1 MIVSIR
7 ESLMLKNWNRPHRT
21 VGCARGTRVIAHWVA
36 CLTGAALL
44 GVATVSGG
52 SVLSERFPEL
62 SAAERL
68 EAGLLDAVELPTRG
82 EAFVWKHRA
91 AHSGDYQLGMA
102 WIRVVSDDRV
112 RLRVQAGGRTLRDSM
127 IERGA
132 EPVRLETRFEGMKAG
147 ETIEIEVIPDAGAR
161 YEMGFHLA
169 LATPI
174 FDGLQVFAV
183 ADFGARGDGVT
194 DDFAAVQKAVAA
206 ARAAGGGIIRFP
218 ADRTFRLVGR
228 DDMTP
233 EAIFDLEGAS
243 NISIE
248 GNGATLVLHPPDRLA
263 MIRNARNIQIDGL
276 KVDYSPLPYYQGAI
290 DAIDPDSMTIDIT
303 VPERYPVPEV
313 GVPDFNGPFF
323 GRSFIPHA
331 PGSRSGDGDNIY
343 VEKIEQRGHERA
355 LRIHVT
361 STARGSDT
369 PDVGMRQRVLRAKA
383 SGATEFVMPDLRYG
397 HRHGQTIINNS
408 GRIMLTNLRWY
419 CVPHFWLN
427 IQDNISPV
435 TLRNVNL
442 QMKQPETELFVSW
455 RDGMHIKNSR
465 FGLTIEDCNLDG
477 AAMYDDVF
485 AIYTRVHKI
494 TGVDGSQL
502 AVAPAFRNH
511 KDFRTWR
518 RGDWVSLWNQ
528 DQSVLRGMERLVEA
542 TDVSGQNR
550 FNLRLASLP
559 SGVGVDDVVINEEL
573 LNRNTLIRNC
583 RSSEV
588 GTGSATTRF
597 RASDIH
603 FENNVFEEFSFTV
616 EFNPFWGTPRSRG
629 VHVSDTTISSTD
641 GRVSLQWP
649 IGVYFD
655 NVRLLNTKL
664 MATRN
669 VVDAQLRT
677 IEWIDAPSPF
687 LHVGAGS
694 DLTIQG
700 RSSMNGEQLSRSP
713 GLLRSGALINPSSQV
728 LIE

>member
-1 MIVSIR
+1 
-7 ESLMLKNWNRPHRT
+7 MLKNWSRPHRT
-21 VGCARGTRVIAHWVA
+21 VGCACVPRLLAHLLVYLLA
-36 CLTGAALL
+36 SLIGAAFL
-44 GVATVSGG
+44 GAATASGG
-52 SVLSERFPEL
+52 SALSERFPEL
-62 SAAERL
+62 SAAELL
-68 EAGLLDAVELPTRG
+68 EAGLLDAVELQARS
-82 EAFVWKHRA
+82 EAFVWQHRA
-91 AHSGDYQLGMA
+91 AHNGDYQLGMA
-102 WIRVVSDDRV
+102 WIRVVSGDGV
-112 RLRVQAGGRTLRDSM
+112 RLRMQAGGRTLRDST

-132 EPVRLETRFEGMKAG
+132 EPVRLETRFEGMEAG
-147 ETIEIEVIPDAGAR
+147 ETIEIQVLPDAGAR

-174 FDGLQVFAV
+174 FDGLEVFAV
-183 ADFGARGDGVT
+183 ADFGALGDGVT
-194 DDFAAVQKAVAA
+194 DDFAAVQEAVAA

-263 MIRNARNIQIDGL
+263 VIRNAWNIQIDGL

-343 VEKIEQRGHERA
+343 VEKIEQRGDERA

-369 PDVGMRQRVLRAKA
+369 PDVGMRKRVARAKE

-408 GRIMLTNLRWY
+408 GRILLTNMRWY
-419 CVPHFWLN
+419 CVPHFWLS
-427 IQDNISPV
+427 ITDNISPV

-465 FGLTIEDCNLDG
+465 FGLTIEGCNLDG

-494 TGVDGSQL
+494 TGVDGRRL

-518 RGDWVSLWNQ
+518 RGDWVSIWNQ
-528 DQSVLRGMERLVEA
+528 DQSILRGMSQLVEA
-542 TDVSGQNR
+542 EDVSGQNR
-550 FNLRLASLP
+550 FYLTLNSLP
-559 SGVGVDDVVINEEL
+559 EGIEAEDVLINEEL

-588 GTGSATTRF
+588 GTGNATTRF

-603 FENNVFEEFSFTV
+603 FESNVFREFSFTV
-616 EFNPFWGTPRSRG
+616 EFDRFWGTPRSRG
-629 VHVSDTTISSTD
+629 VHVRDTTIHSTG
-641 GRVSLQWP
+641 GRVLLQWP
-649 IGVYFD
+649 IGVHFE
-655 NVRLLNTKL
+655 NVRLENTLLNAFL
-664 MATRN
+664 N
-669 VVDAQLRT
+669 VEGASLKT
-677 IEWIDAPSPF
+677 IEWIDAPDRF
-687 LHVGAGS
+687 LRVGAGS
-694 DLTIQG
+694 DISISG
-700 RSSMNGEQLSRSP
+700 RSSVNGEQLSRSP
-713 GLLRSGALINPSSQV
+713 SLLRSGALINPSSQV
-728 LIE
+728 HLDF